1 HPDAAAYVD
10 GVAIHPVALYE
21 GFLVM
26 AVLGLL
32 WALRTGRLA
41 RFVRPLPEGAAYVG
55 AIGAYAAGRFV
66 IGFARVDPS
75 VLGLQ
80 QSQWVALAVLAG
92 VAYYAW
98 RTWAQPSRSS

>member
-1 HPDAAAYVD
+1 M
-10 GVAIHPVALYE
+10 L
-21 GFLVM
+21 

-41 RFVRPLPEGAAYVG
+41 RFVRGPLADGAAYV
-55 AIGAYAAGRFV
+55 AVVGAYAAGRFV
-66 IGFARVDPS
+66 IGFARVNPS

-92 VAYYAW
+92 VAYWAW